1 MINNTMNNQ
10 ENNTN
15 PQLTEEYGP
24 TPEET
29 GGFYFSSF
37 LKITDFR
44 LPVFDGPIF
53 VERIRSGSF
62 IKTITNFFVKDVAL
76 CGKVEYDGICLV
88 RRPELVKTIIG
99 TKREMITSVIGK
111 RVR

>member
-10 ENNTN
+10 ENNTK

-37 LKITDFR
+37 LKITDPNTKEV
-44 LPVFDGPIF
+44 L
-53 VERIRSGSF
+53 VEIRGD
-62 IKTITNFFVKDVAL
+62 I
-76 CGKVEYDGICLV
+76 
-88 RRPELVKTIIG
+88 
-99 TKREMITSVIGK
+99 
-111 RVR
+111 